1 MYTEKLNELKTL
13 IEQAKQKY
21 PNNDCTTGKFGLFGR
36 YKGGLWISSCEQPL
50 RTAIIN
56 YKKATEDV
64 GRSSFKTEDVE
75 KDFNNKS
82 QIVNTS
88 IQQLKD
94 AEGLPVRLG
103 GKRRRRSTKR
113 GRRKSLRRRKTVRK

>member
-21 PNNDCTTGKFGLFGR
+21 PNNDCTTGNFGLFGR
-36 YKGGLWISSCEQPL
+36 YKDGLWISSCEQPL